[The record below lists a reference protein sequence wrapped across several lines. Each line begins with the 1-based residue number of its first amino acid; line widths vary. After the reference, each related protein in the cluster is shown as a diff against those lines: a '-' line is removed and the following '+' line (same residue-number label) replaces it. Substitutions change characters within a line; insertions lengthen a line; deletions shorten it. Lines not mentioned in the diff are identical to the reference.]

1 MSARARRVAVV
12 GSGSWG
18 TAVAGLAAA
27 NCPEVVMWCR
37 SVEVA
42 RRVADEHRNPRHLV
56 DYRLPA
62 NVAATGSLAEA
73 LDGADAVVLALPSA
87 HLRATCARMA
97 GLLAN
102 DVPVLVLT
110 KGVEEGTGDLMLDVC
125 AQELGRPG
133 RMAVL
138 SGPNH
143 AEEVCLAKVS
153 AAVVASSDEGV
164 ASTFRDVLCGPAF
177 RVYVTSDVRGVE
189 VCAATKNVVA
199 IACGVAV
206 GMGAGDNTL
215 AVLMTRGLAEVSRI
229 AVAVGADPLTPMGL
243 AGMGDLVATC
253 TSPHSRNR
261 SFGEAFVAGEALEGY
276 EARTGMVVEG
286 ARAARSVRELAER
299 AGVDA
304 PITRA
309 VDDVLHHG
317 ATLQEA
323 SERLL
328 GRIPSQEFY
337 GIPDPTH
344 KKEPNACTTR
354 P

>member
-56 DYRLPA
+56 DYRLPE

-97 GLLAN
+97 GLLSD

-189 VCAATKNVVA
+189 VCAATKNV
-199 IACGVAV
+199 AV

-229 AVAVGADPLTPMGL
+229 AAAVGADPLTPMGL

-261 SFGEAFVAGEALEGY
+261 SFGEALVAGETLEGY
-276 EARTGMVVEG
+276 EAASAKAVEVAKVEG
-286 ARAARSVRELAER
+286 ARAARSVRELAVR

-304 PITRA
+304 PIARA